1 MTRLAIIGDGR
12 MGHLLAALAPESGC
26 EVVAVLNR
34 ERTAAGLTREIL
46 GNADVAVEFTAPSSA
61 ARLVREATLAGIPV
75 VSGTTG
81 WDDQFAD
88 TASHVVQAD
97 SALLWAPNFALGVH
111 LFAKVVAEAAR
122 LLSAGAAGFD
132 AHLVETHHVRKVD
145 APSGTARMLA
155 DVAARARS
163 AMPGAAPSGDAVE
176 GRPAPARGE
185 VPITSVRT
193 GHVPGTHELV
203 FDAPF
208 EQVRLV
214 HEARDRRVFAAG
226 ALAAARWLVQEKRR
240 GVFTLDDFLEDENR

>member
-12 MGHLLAALAPESGC
+12 MGRLLAALAPESGC

-34 ERTAAGLTREIL
+34 EHTAAGLTRAIL
-46 GNADVAVEFTAPSSA
+46 GDADVAVEFTAPASA
-61 ARLVREATLAGIPV
+61 ARLVREAALAGVPV

-81 WDDQFAD
+81 WDDQLAE
-88 TASHVVQAD
+88 TGAYVMQSGG
-97 SALLWAPNFALGVH
+97 ALLWAPNFALGVH
-111 LFAKVVAEAAR
+111 LFAKVVAAAAR
-122 LLSAGAAGFD
+122 LLSAEAAGFD
-132 AHLVETHHVRKVD
+132 THLVETHHVRKVD

-163 AMPGAAPSGDAVE
+163 APTGAAPSGDAVE
-176 GRPAPARGE
+176 GRSAPAGDE
-185 VPITSVRT
+185 IPITSVRT

-226 ALAAARWLVQEKRR
+226 ALAAARWLVQEPRR
-240 GVFTLDDFLEDENR
+240 GVFTLDDFLGDVNR